1 MRFVHAAV
9 AIAAMCAVYILGYAV
24 ANVSTEEKPLFVKG
38 QQIAV
43 IWDCAPAYAA
53 KAVSQVLAGGQ
64 PLAPCY
70 GEALQVETVHK
81 NGWIDVKDSSGEA
94 WTVNPSRML
103 GFTSIEDPK
112 NLRAFNQGGASWSA
126 VHSSPSLS
134 H

>member
-1 MRFVHAAV
+1 MRALG
-9 AIAAMCAVYILGYAV
+9 AIALTFILCVIYALGYYV

-38 QQIAV
+38 QRIAV

-70 GEALQVETVHK
+70 GEALVVETARR
-81 NGWIDVKDSSGEA
+81 NGWIDVKDSDGTA

-103 GFTSIEDPK
+103 GFASAEDPK
-112 NLRAFNQGGASWSA
+112 TLRASNNRRE
-126 VHSSPSLS
+126 P
-134 H
+134 